1 MAVNVTIEDDRSE
14 RSPAV
19 FAVPDGCRIVIRRCA
34 DGADVLVVPDPD
46 PCLPPASVI
55 PAGTAL
61 RVATWGIIARE
72 DDQSFLLRLQDSRGR
87 DHDFI
92 VSSVDIAGI
101 GMAAQAV
108 VGRDFSYEAAR
119 TRKMVAEAERV
130 ELENAALRRPSDD
143 QPLQAD
149 RWTVASDSERGT
161 VTATACDPQGRE
173 VRVESTP
180 DRARWLAEHLLSGAR
195 HVEVSRGDRAL
206 AEEVRRRCEAAEP
219 FAREV

>member
-34 DGADVLVVPDPD
+34 DGADVLVLPDTD
-46 PCLPPASVI
+46 PCLPPAAIV
-55 PAGTAL
+55 PAGAAL
-61 RVATWGIIARE
+61 QVATWGIIARE
-72 DDQSFLLRLQDSRGR
+72 SYQSFLLRLQDGRGH

-92 VSSVDIAGI
+92 VSPVDLAGI
-101 GMAAQAV
+101 GTAAQAM

-119 TRKMVAEAERV
+119 TRKLVAEAERV

-161 VTATACDPQGRE
+161 VTAMARDLQGRE
-173 VRVESTP
+173 VRIESTP
-180 DRARWLAEHLLSGAR
+180 DRARWLAEHLLSGSR
-195 HVEVSRGDRAL
+195 HVEL
-206 AEEVRRRCEAAEP
+206 AER
-219 FAREV
+219 